1 MHICLKAMKGLLY
14 DAIESAP
21 SEEGYFSF
29 IPSNFHRMFCL
40 KVVRNGLRA
49 VGFTN
54 LASDQ
59 DYIQVRGCH
68 MKGAAVAGWL
78 R

>member
-1 MHICLKAMKGLLY
+1 MCFCMHICLKAMKGLLY

-40 KVVRNGLRA
+40 KVVRNGVRA
-49 VGFTN
+49 VEE
-54 LASDQ
+54 LLYES
-59 DYIQVRGCH
+59 CE
-68 MKGAAVAGWL
+68 
-78 R
+78 